1 MKVCIAEFET
11 VFMCTCHSWV
21 RMRGDGK
28 ESPLTAVFVI
38 GAHLAAMV
46 ASMLVAGVNLLSA
59 ESERVLHLK
68 SCQ

>member
-28 ESPLTAVFVI
+28 ESPQTAVFVI

-46 ASMLVAGVNLLSA
+46 ASILVAGVNLLSA
-59 ESERVLHLK
+59 ESERVLRLK